1 MSVNAILVHDK
12 LIWQFKNANYL
23 QLKSARGVDK
33 DLLGL
38 LGDALKAIMP

>member
-1 MSVNAILVHDK
+1 MLVYHYKYELCIYKDK
-12 LIWQFKNANYL
+12 IANYL